1 MKHNDW
7 FSNQIIHL
15 LKRGKDPANTKMLS
29 KLPHLKTLH
38 AVCIVNLHNN
48 MQGECET
55 NVKGFKKAS
64 FVEAIR
70 DSEATYERVK
80 NPFRSWN
87 VFFVDCINI
96 IFVWRKK
103 DERQSWCF
111 SHVIS
116 CKNLFYNPC
125 LTSLHFLF
133 WLFRKTELFLHKK
146 EIRIND

>member
-15 LKRGKDPANTKMLS
+15 LKRVKDPVNTKMLS

-80 NPFRSWN
+80 NPFRSSN

-96 IFVWRKK
+96 VFVWRKK
-103 DERQSWCF
+103 DEQQSWCF
-111 SHVIS
+111 SHLVMWFPVKICFTILVS
-116 CKNLFYNPC
+116 PPFTFSFGCSGKPNYFC
-125 LTSLHFLF
+125 I
-133 WLFRKTELFLHKK
+133 KK
-146 EIRIND
+146 K